1 MGEFFV
7 KQVFATAG
15 HYCYHFYDQLDFT
28 TNPYILLQIRQKLL
42 ERKQNIEN
50 SEKAKKQRQLK
61 KIGKKVSSLQKAGKE
76 DILIQ
81 DFW

>member
-1 MGEFFV
+1 MGEFFI
-7 KQVFATAG
+7 KQVFATAA

-28 TNPYILLQIRQKLL
+28 KDLYILLQIRQKLL

-61 KIGKKVSSLQKAGKE
+61 KIGKKVSSLQMAGKE

-81 DFW
+81 DF